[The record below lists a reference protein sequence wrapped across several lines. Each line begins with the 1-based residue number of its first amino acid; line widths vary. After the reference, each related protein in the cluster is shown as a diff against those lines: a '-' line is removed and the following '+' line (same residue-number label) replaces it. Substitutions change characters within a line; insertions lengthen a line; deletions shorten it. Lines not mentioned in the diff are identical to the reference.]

1 MPKTNSRKLRNYEHQ
16 DFNALLSELKN
27 EKPAETDF
35 QAEAEA
41 AVPKPEKQVFSLYRQ
56 RIFSNENVNYIYS
69 VSENILH
76 EKHCLYV
83 KAITDEELRYS
94 ETYLSNMR
102 QCPACAAESYLRIGA
117 KDPENSEHYK
127 RIFELC
133 GITQKQLRN
142 IYLVKGMKTRISGS
156 GFLISYKKDT
166 WKIRLLSENGH
177 VQLLHNNYRV
187 LQNGQ
192 RQFVQGFH
200 VQNPSCEDTNFGY
213 ALGIGAVLEQHSR
226 QGAWTGGHG
235 RGRKADN
242 ARARKEHDIPDEM
255 YRAGQGTVWPSGN
268 RGACMDAFYKVTR
281 SGGDTY
287 AGIFNQRHDKGRTR
301 AACGGI
307 AREHFCVL

>member
-35 QAEAEA
+35 QAEAEEKKKAAKA
-41 AVPKPEKQVFSLYRQ
+41 AVPKSEKQVFSLYRQ

-142 IYLVKGMKTRISGS
+142 MYLVKGMKTRISGS

-213 ALGIGAVLEQHSR
+213 ALGLIRNYDYSPENAAKHTLKGDACISGRRADVSPSSGEERIEKVQGPKR
-226 QGAWTGGHG
+226 QGQDATREENSQTEQKITRRCAEVKEWF
-235 RGRKADN
+235 RK
-242 ARARKEHDIPDEM
+242 
-255 YRAGQGTVWPSGN
+255 
-268 RGACMDAFYKVTR
+268 
-281 SGGDTY
+281 
-287 AGIFNQRHDKGRTR
+287 IFQKLF
-301 AACGGI
+301 I
-307 AREHFCVL
+307 